1 MTPAWFLLGKEEPP
15 SNPPRKVR
23 GLLHLSLTYLV
34 YFSPNFHHF
43 FWSAS
48 SFASFRDMWFGL
60 FDSLK
65 SQGKVEV
72 YQDMTVLYSG
82 SDLDFLLDVNGIG
95 AIYGDGG
102 WNRYVV
108 KVSGEVLFMSKAA
121 RNPANKEIAANSG
134 FRFF

>member
-1 MTPAWFLLGKEEPP
+1 MPVYIYQKNALELMAQVEGQRWKESQESPASKDDC
-15 SNPPRKVR
+15 
-23 GLLHLSLTYLV
+23 
-34 YFSPNFHHF
+34 
-43 FWSAS
+43 

-72 YQDMTVLYSG
+72 YQDMTVLHSG

-108 KVSGEVLFMSKAA
+108 MVSGEVLFMSKAA
-121 RNPANKEIAANSG
+121 RNPANKERAANSG
-134 FRFF
+134 FRIF